1 MSFAFQCC
9 TKSSVVLT
17 SKKRGNNSNTPNE
30 EDFHITRNMV
40 DDEHLARA
48 PPREESMHRGTSATS
63 SGNVQPST
71 TQNNPQDENK
81 REHTTRRI
89 SFTDEV
95 NTPKA
100 GQLRFSIASTIEI
113 SASSLGSTDNPK
125 AELDSGLPT
134 SSTEKC
140 KNVLVRKYSRQLN
153 HENSAYSLFSK
164 ESETE
169 AQDRRSQYIENH
181 NIDMSHSAHSSLE
194 EKSLQDKIIDW
205 CSKYVIQSKVQ
216 QVQTFSKRNSNG
228 TEEEYTKAVDRNV
241 RLVNWI
247 HSLLELDP
255 RRQIHNYFTEVAR
268 VGGALANP
276 LVDAPLHIIRGF
288 RRTASFSVWRPTS
301 PEAISLMMKGAATGK
316 GLEVKGKSAK
326 CGRLSGLVP
335 FIQIHEERHRHIGK
349 LGLSQDGRIIIYYK
363 SKKLREDAMKDFN
376 RVARDMKRLKKV
388 VRWEVTNWKIY
399 RRNECGFGLDVP
411 ERVLY
416 EACVFRQD
424 FTRQGDLET
433 GRPSDPNFHVMNFE
447 CMRNYKG
454 DGPRPVVYQL
464 DEDLP
469 LRPQTMVVAYEEK
482 YNVIPVASDFD
493 CFLIATRGVVYD
505 EAMSTEIVDLMKWM
519 IESIEEILKNPK
531 NKEKRWSSCWFE
543 AMRKADERSKILM
556 PQFGFSD
563 PKSYAIMEGAVKR
576 FAHNRNGAVRH
587 GAECFN
593 YKFPQ
598 EVDDKLLVVTDRGE
612 VDGNDNRLFKYMSPS
627 ELQEFML
634 EKLDDGFVFPLN
646 PKWILAD
653 RGWKKVYD
661 KMLSSTDPNVQKSLD
676 VWYPK
681 SSGVREM
688 IERVHTRFPS
698 GYTSNSNEP
707 KMEGTE
713 ELDLLEQKLKR
724 QEILQR
730 AMAKIRMLRS
740 MGLLKE
746 VKKTQI

>member
-9 TKSSVVLT
+9 TKSSVLVST
-17 SKKRGNNSNTPNE
+17 SKKRGNTHN
-30 EDFHITRNMV
+30 V
-40 DDEHLARA
+40 DDMDDDENLAT
-48 PPREESMHRGTSATS
+48 PRQESIHRGRRESAPS
-63 SGNVQPST
+63 SGNVNDST
-71 TQNNPQDENK
+71 TQNIPQDQSK
-81 REHTTRRI
+81 TEHTRRI
-89 SFTDEV
+89 SFADAV
-95 NTPKA
+95 DIPKA
-100 GQLRFSIASTIEI
+100 DQLRFSTTSTIEI
-113 SASSLGSTDNPK
+113 SASSSGSTDN
-125 AELDSGLPT
+125 LGRPT
-134 SSTEKC
+134 SSSTVKC
-140 KNVLVRKYSRQLN
+140 EDLLVRKYSRHLN
-153 HENSAYSLFSK
+153 QHHENSAYSIFSA

-169 AQDRRSQYIENH
+169 AQDRRKQYIENQ
-181 NIDMSHSAHSSLE
+181 NIDMSNKSIE
-194 EKSLQDKIIDW
+194 EQTLQEKIVDW
-205 CSKYVIQSKVQ
+205 CSRYVIQSRLQ
-216 QVQTFSKRNSNG
+216 QVQIFSRRDSNG
-228 TEEEYTKAVDRNV
+228 TSEEYNKAIDRNI
-241 RLVNWI
+241 RLVNWV
-247 HSLLELDP
+247 HSFLELDP

-276 LVDAPLHIIRGF
+276 LADAPLHIIRGF

-301 PEAISLMMKGAATGK
+301 PEAISLMMTGAATGK

-335 FIQIHEERHRHIGK
+335 FIQIHEEKHRHIGK

-363 SKKLREDAMKDFN
+363 TKKLREDALKDFN
-376 RVARDMKRLKKV
+376 RVAKDMKRLKKV

-399 RRNECGFGLDVP
+399 RRNECGYGLDVP

-469 LRPQTMVVAYEEK
+469 LRPQTMVVAYEEN
-482 YNVIPVASDFD
+482 YTVVPVASDFD
-493 CFLIATRGVVYD
+493 CFLIGTRGVLYD
-505 EAMSTEIVDLMKWM
+505 EAMSTKIIDLMKWM
-519 IESIEEILKNPK
+519 IESIENILKNPK

-563 PKSYAIMEGAVKR
+563 PKSYEIMEGAVER

-598 EVDDKLLVVTDRGE
+598 EVDDKLLVVADRGE
-612 VDGNDNRLFKYMSPS
+612 VNGNDNRLFKYMGPS
-627 ELQEFML
+627 ELQEFMM

-661 KMLSSTDPNVQKSLD
+661 KMLSSTDPNVQKSLN

-688 IERVHTRFPS
+688 IERVHKRFPS
-698 GYTSNSNEP
+698 GYASNSNEP

-746 VKKTQI
+746 VQKAQM